1 MMEEYLLLSENLAL
15 YSEYRAF
22 LIYIKENH
30 GGIFRL
36 AIFSSLID
44 PERKLKIARQNDN
57 RIRVSCRFSLL
68 DI

>member
-1 MMEEYLLLSENLAL
+1 MMGTSLLSSENVTL
-15 YSEYRAF
+15 YSECRSF
-22 LIYIKENH
+22 LIYMKDNH

>member
-36 AIFSSLID
+36 AVFSSLMD
-44 PERKLKIARQNDN
+44 PEKKLKIIKEKLIQQNDS
-57 RIRVSCRFSLL
+57 RIRVS
-68 DI
+68 